1 MMIAK
6 NYSFAGVDVSIR
18 MAEEIMYK
26 EDRYLAPFAVETV
39 RDPHIFTFQLCD
51 SLTVP
56 QADCV
61 VSKPGFRIYREDGQD
76 IRYIGSVEQSW
87 ENAYIRASHCG
98 KLHDIQLKK
107 SQFTDRVG
115 THTVLSAMAA
125 EHLIAQNGGIVFHC
139 SYIQVGDKAI
149 LFTAPSETGKSTQA
163 DLWHKYRGAEIING
177 DRAAIRLVD
186 GQLFARGI
194 PFSGSSTYCKNKT
207 LPLAAI
213 VYLGQAP
220 VTTISRM
227 KGYQAFAR
235 VWEGVSINTWDK
247 DDMEKATVLVKHIVE
262 NIPVFHLPCTPDESA
277 VIALEKA
284 MKGESI

>member
-1 MMIAK
+1 MMKK
-6 NYSFAGVDVSIR
+6 NYSFAGLEIQIEMPKNLMYTNERDL
-18 MAEEIMYK
+18 AE
-26 EDRYLAPFAVETV
+26 FAVDSVT
-39 RDPHIFTFQLCD
+39 DSHIFTFEMAD
-51 SLTVP
+51 SLPLP
-56 QADCV
+56 QGECIAK
-61 VSKPGFRIYREDGQD
+61 KPGFMVYQNGEITT
-76 IRYIGSVEQSW
+76 RYIGSVEQGW
-87 ENAYIRASHCG
+87 QNAYICAQHAV
-98 KLHDIQLKK
+98 KLHTITLKE
-107 SQFTDRVG
+107 SQFTDTVG
-115 THTVLSAMAA
+115 THTVLSALAA
-125 EHLIAQNGGIVFHC
+125 EHLIARNRGVVFHC

-177 DRAAIRLVD
+177 DRAAIRMVD

-247 DDMEKATVLVKHIVE
+247 DDMEMATVLVKHIVE
-262 NIPVFHLPCTPDESA
+262 NRPVLHLPCTPDESA